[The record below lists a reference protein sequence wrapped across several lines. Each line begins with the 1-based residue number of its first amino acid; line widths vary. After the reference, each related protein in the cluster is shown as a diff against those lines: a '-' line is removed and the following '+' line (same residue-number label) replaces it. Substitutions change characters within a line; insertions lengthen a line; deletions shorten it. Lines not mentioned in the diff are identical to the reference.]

1 MLSHAFDTA
10 TSAGRDESGFT
21 LIEVLVALV
30 AATVVAGAL
39 FAILNFSSAQT
50 ANLTDRVQA
59 DQLGS
64 QAMTSIVDELHSAC
78 LAPAFVPIQE
88 TSNEH
93 ELIFINSNSKEAEIG
108 STSKATEVHKHKIK
122 WESASGTLVDYSYS
136 ATSGTVPSNFVFSEA
151 EGTLTK
157 TLLASHVSQ
166 TGSTPIFQYFSYATA
181 SNQSESTPDSTLNT
195 TALAV
200 PLSGTTAKE
209 ASSVLINFSTA
220 PTNAATTIG
229 PTATDRTI
237 AQTDQVTFAFSIPN
251 PETPIHDSPCQ

>member
-1 MLSHAFDTA
+1 MLSHALDTA

-39 FAILNFSSAQT
+39 FAILNFSSAET

-59 DQLGS
+59 DQLGN

-78 LAPAFVPIQE
+78 LSPAFVPIQE
-88 TSNEH
+88 NSNEH
-93 ELIFINSNSKEAEIG
+93 ELIFINANSKEAEIG

-122 WESASGTLVDYSYS
+122 WESAAGTLVDYAYS
-136 ATSGTVPSNFVFSEA
+136 ATGGTWPTFSFSETEA
-151 EGTLTK
+151 TLTK

-181 SNQSESTPDSTLNT
+181 SNQSESTPESTLNT
-195 TALAV
+195 TALTV

-220 PTNAATTIG
+220 PTGAATTIG